1 MQEELNQFKKW
12 AVQTW
17 AKSLVFFLAL
27 MIGILAGNMM
37 TEGRIINDCKYMSN
51 FRIGEQSYVCQR
63 KI

>member
-27 MIGILAGNMM
+27 MIGMLAGNML
-37 TEGRIINDCKYMSN
+37 TEGRIINDFKYIRN
-51 FRIGEQSYVCQR
+51 LRIGEQSDICLR